1 MAVKRGMLVGH
12 HRMEAGSVATG
23 FAALVVEDTAL
34 SIRFQAGKAIPNDSS
49 SAGVEL

>member
-12 HRMEAGSVATG
+12 RAWEVSSVTTG